1 MERVSLLDPFT
12 RPQQEILAK
21 VRGVSVKEIFKEIH
35 KGTIEVLITEEG
47 IKIPITY
54 KFEE

>member
-1 MERVSLLDPFT
+1 MKAITLYFT
-12 RPQQEILAK
+12 PLQLAK
-21 VRGVSVKEIFKEIH
+21 VRGVSIKEIFKEIH

-47 IKIPITY
+47 VKIPITY

>member
-1 MERVSLLDPFT
+1 MKAKNKLLT
-12 RPQQEILAK
+12 LLI
-21 VRGVSVKEIFKEIH
+21 VSVKEIFKEIH